1 MDDYFFWEVLIV
13 FASGMVHGIVG
24 FGFPMIATPLLATFM
39 DLKRAVLY
47 TLIPTL
53 VVNSTSIKRNN
64 SFTQIWKEY
73 KVLIL
78 SVMAGSLIGTH
89 ILVAYYSDY
98 YKLILAFV
106 ILMYLNK
113 ERFKISLTPYME
125 HHTLAIT
132 LILGFASGI
141 VGGIVNIMIP
151 VLLIL
156 IIELKLEKKRAIGVM
171 NLCFITNKS
180 LQIIIFGY
188 HGSFTTESLL
198 AILPLTLIAVIGF
211 SVGSKIQD
219 KIDEELY
226 KKLLNISLWFLS
238 AYLIYATFYSH

>member
-53 VVNSTSIKRNN
+53 VVNSTSIRRNN

-78 SVMAGSLIGTH
+78 SVMTGSLIGTH

-125 HHTLAIT
+125 HHTFAIT

-226 KKLLNISLWFLS
+226 KKLLNTSLWFLS
-238 AYLIYATFYSH
+238 AYLIYATFYSY

>member
-1 MDDYFFWEVLIV
+1 MSEYFFWEVLIV

-39 DLKRAVLY
+39 DLKRAVLF

-64 SFTQIWKEY
+64 SLIQLFKEY
-73 KVLIL
+73 KVLIFC
-78 SVMAGSLIGTH
+78 VMAGSLIGTY
-89 ILVAYYSDY
+89 ILVAYYSNY

-113 ERFKISLTPYME
+113 ERFNLSLTPYME
-125 HHTLAIT
+125 HHSFAIT
-132 LILGFASGI
+132 VALGLVSGV

-188 HGSFTTESLL
+188 HGSFTAASLL
-198 AILPLTLIAVIGF
+198 VILPLTLIAVVGF
-211 SVGSKIQD
+211 NVGSKIQD

-226 KKLLNISLWFLS
+226 KKLLNITLWILS
-238 AYLIYATFYSH
+238 IYLIYATFYR

>member
-1 MDDYFFWEVLIV
+1 MDNYFLWEVAIV
-13 FASGMVHGIVG
+13 LLSGIVHGVVG
-24 FGFPMIATPLLATFM
+24 FGFPMVATPLLATFM

-64 SFTQIWKEY
+64 SFTKIWKEH

-78 SVMAGSLIGTH
+78 SVMAGSLVGTH

-113 ERFKISLTPYME
+113 ERFKISLAPYME
-125 HHTLAIT
+125 HYTFAIT
-132 LILGFASGI
+132 LALGFASGI

-156 IIELKLEKKRAIGVM
+156 ILELKLEKKHAIGVM
-171 NLCFITNKS
+171 NLCFIANKS

-188 HGSFTTESLL
+188 HGSFTTTNLW
-198 AILPLTLIAVIGF
+198 AILPLTLIAVVGF
-211 SVGSKIQD
+211 MMGSKIQD

-226 KKLLNISLWFLS
+226 KKLLNITLWFLS
-238 AYLIYATFYSH
+238 LYLIYATFYS